1 MSVSHMRGYG
11 KFTWT
16 NEVHFRGVRWESN
29 TTGVFN
35 LQLGPKKRTS
45 AEERRGKKSPKN
57 ASRRGGQHITVKNV
71 VGFLQNVP
79 RWIVES
85 GLCFKNISQII
96 WPGTSGGE
104 TSVHMLGRG
113 AVNLE
118 ILLEMGT
125 CKHLGTQ
132 ITSGVHAAK
141 SKITSITS
149 LCVGGQNYDW
159 WQIKLLHLRRVEI
172 WSANRCGEAKSQKR
186 LTLSGDMLGT
196 NLSLPGRSFTSRAHS
211 AVLKQ
216 SGLSVP
222 DTCLTEHRAE
232 CTNAFKMQLAFF
244 PQTHACTW
252 FLKGWNSAS
261 IWILY

>member
-1 MSVSHMRGYG
+1 MGSSRERM
-11 KFTWT
+11 KSIS
-16 NEVHFRGVRWESN
+16 EVFDERA
-29 TTGVFN
+29 TQPVFSIYSSGQRN
-35 LQLGPKKRTS
+35 VHLRKKD
-45 AEERRGKKSPKN
+45 EEKSSKN
-57 ASRRGGQHITVKNV
+57 ASRRGGLQIQWRMWWDFSRMCQDELWDRGCVLKTLVKFYGQELSLNSGCV
-71 VGFLQNVP
+71 EKHPYTCWTWSREFGDLP
-79 RWIVES
+79 RDW
-85 GLCFKNISQII
+85 N
-96 WPGTSGGE
+96 
-104 TSVHMLGRG
+104 
-113 AVNLE
+113 
-118 ILLEMGT
+118 
-125 CKHLGTQ
+125 CKHLGTR
-132 ITSGVHAAK
+132 ITAGIHAAK

-252 FLKGWNSAS
+252 VLKGWNAAC